1 MASTNLNPALQDLSG
16 SLGRYVFRVQAD
28 GSTRVAKAPRRDPG
42 RQYTP
47 AQLAHRE
54 LFKEASAYSRHVMRE
69 DPAALA
75 LYQQVHAKRG
85 PMSHLRALI
94 VGDKLKPP
102 TITSVDVSQYHGAV
116 GDVIAIKAEDNMAV
130 ARVTATI
137 RDQANAQVIET
148 LEYVPAVDELAE
160 TVLCV
165 LKARTA
171 VPAGHSVLVEADA
184 YDLAGNKCQVT
195 QPA

>member
-1 MASTNLNPALQDLSG
+1 MRDNRPRT
-16 SLGRYVFRVQAD
+16 FVQA
-28 GSTRVAKAPRRDPG
+28 RVPFLVPR
-42 RQYTP
+42 
-47 AQLAHRE
+47 
-54 LFKEASAYSRHVMRE
+54 
-69 DPAALA
+69 
-75 LYQQVHAKRG
+75 
-85 PMSHLRALI
+85 I
-94 VGDKLKPP
+94 N
-102 TITSVDVSQYHGAV
+102 
-116 GDVIAIKAEDNMAV
+116 AIKAEDNMAV

>member
-1 MASTNLNPALQDLSG
+1 MASTNLNPALRDLSG
-16 SLGRYVFRVQAD
+16 NLSGYVFRIQAD
-28 GSTRVAKAPRRDPG
+28 GSTQVAKVPRRDPD
-42 RQYTP
+42 RQFSA

-54 LFKEASAYSRHVMRE
+54 HFKEAVAYSRHVIQE
-69 DPAALA
+69 DPTALA
-75 LYQQVHAKRG
+75 LYKHLQVKRG
-85 PMSHLRALI
+85 PMSRLRAI
-94 VGDKLKPP
+94 IIGDKLKPP
-102 TITSVDVSQYHGAV
+102 TITTVDVSQYHGAV